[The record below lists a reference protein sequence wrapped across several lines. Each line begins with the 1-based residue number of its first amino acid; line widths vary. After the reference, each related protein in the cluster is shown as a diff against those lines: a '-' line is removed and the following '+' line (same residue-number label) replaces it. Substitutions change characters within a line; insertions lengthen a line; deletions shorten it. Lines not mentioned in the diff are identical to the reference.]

1 MEGSRSVKNA
11 KEIEQLL
18 RDYPAALEIY
28 RTGKY
33 EVDIERVI
41 LVEKRSTKVVPNN
54 ETETNGVQQ
63 NYQSRPI
70 LSTDLDRRKQEV
82 ITEKD
87 SERSRNRAE
96 SDRRTRSRDS
106 PSNVL
111 QSKHT
116 GKKSSRDHRRV
127 LVPFMTNGTQTQDMW
142 QSPQSVQHYF
152 IQPAIQQQTQP
163 SNMYMP
169 PPYPLRQNSAF
180 QQPY

>member
-11 KEIEQLL
+11 KEIKQLL
-18 RDYPAALEIY
+18 RDYPAALELY

-70 LSTDLDRRKQEV
+70 LSRDLDRRKQEV

-96 SDRRTRSRDS
+96 SSSVKPITSSMHMIVNTQPKPDLHSATSKEQEIPE
-106 PSNVL
+106 PS
-111 QSKHT
+111 
-116 GKKSSRDHRRV
+116 
-127 LVPFMTNGTQTQDMW
+127 QTQEL
-142 QSPQSVQHYF
+142 
-152 IQPAIQQQTQP
+152 QQQEQKKRKT
-163 SNMYMP
+163 S
-169 PPYPLRQNSAF
+169 
-180 QQPY
+180 

>member
-18 RDYPAALEIY
+18 RDYPAALELY

-63 NYQSRPI
+63 NYQSFNNKNK
-70 LSTDLDRRKQEV
+70 RK
-82 ITEKD
+82 EKHH
-87 SERSRNRAE
+87 